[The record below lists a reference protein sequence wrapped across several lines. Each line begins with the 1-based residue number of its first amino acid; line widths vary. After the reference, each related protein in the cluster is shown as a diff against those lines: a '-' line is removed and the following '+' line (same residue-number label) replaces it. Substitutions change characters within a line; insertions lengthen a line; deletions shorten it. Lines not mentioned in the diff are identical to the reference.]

1 MLRLHPS
8 VLDIVLLAIYFV
20 AVLGIGFAAR
30 RSVGTSADFLLAGR
44 ALPAWVTGLAFVSA
58 NLGATEILGMAANGA
73 QYGVATVHY
82 YWIGAV
88 PAMVFLGIVMMPF
101 YFRSK
106 VRSVPEF
113 LKVRYNSSTHVLNA
127 VTFAVSA
134 VLIAGVNLFAL
145 AIVLQSLLGV
155 NLYVGIVVSAV
166 FVLAYIG
173 AGGLSSAIYGEV
185 LQFFVILAGLI
196 PLTIA
201 AVVHVGGFNDLGDKV
216 IKAFAGN
223 DTALHAWAGTGIGA
237 DPQNPIGSNFIGIVL
252 GLGFV
257 LSFGYW
263 TTNFAEVQR
272 ALAAKDESAGRRTP
286 LIAAYPKLFI
296 PAVTIIPGMVAVALN
311 PKFGTGGDNLTYND
325 AIPAL
330 MGDLLPSGVLGI
342 AITGLFASFMAGVAA
357 NVSSLNTVVT
367 YDLLEPYLAK
377 GRSDQWYL
385 RAGRLV
391 TFVGIVIAVFT
402 AILASHFNNI
412 MTYLQSLFS
421 IFNAP
426 IFATFVLG
434 MFWRRTSAWGGF
446 WGLLAGVVSGATTFL
461 LYQTDVFTASSD
473 IYATFVQAGVAF
485 AVDIV
490 VTLAV
495 TAVTTRPDPAAL
507 GDIVYSRE
515 TGRRERSEKRARQ
528 KWWERPA
535 LLGGGALA
543 IGLVLNIVFA

>member
-8 VLDIVLLAIYFV
+8 ALDIVLLAIYFI
-20 AVLGIGFAAR
+20 AILGIGVAAR

-88 PAMVFLGIVMMPF
+88 PAMVFLGVVMMPF

-113 LKVRYNSSTHVLNA
+113 LKVRYNNSTHVLNA
-127 VTFAVSA
+127 LVFALSA
-134 VLIAGVNLFAL
+134 VLIAGVNLYAL
-145 AIVLQSLLGV
+145 AIVLQSLLGL
-155 NLYVGIVVSAV
+155 NLYLGIIVSAA
-166 FVLAYIG
+166 FVLVYIG

-201 AVVHVGGFNDLGDKV
+201 AVKNVGGFHALGHKVTQSVLGDN
-216 IKAFAGN
+216 G
-223 DTALHAWAGTGIGA
+223 LHAWQGTGVGA
-237 DPQNPIGSNFIGIVL
+237 DPVNPIGSNWIGIVL

-272 ALAAKDESAGRRTP
+272 ALSARDESAGRRTP

-296 PAVTIIPGMVAVALN
+296 PAVTIIPGLVALVTFKN
-311 PKFGTGGDNLTYND
+311 FGQSGGLTYND

-330 MGDLLPSGVLGI
+330 MGKLLPSGVLGI

-377 GRSDQWYL
+377 GRTDRFYL
-385 RAGRLV
+385 NAGRLV
-391 TFVGIVIAVFT
+391 TVAGVVIAVFT

-426 IFATFVLG
+426 IFATFLMG
-434 MFWRRTSAWGGF
+434 MFWRKTSAWGGF
-446 WGLLAGVVSGATTFL
+446 WGLLSGVSAGALTFL
-461 LYQTDVFTASSD
+461 LFQTHVVSVSTA
-473 IYATFVQAGVAF
+473 IYATFIQAGIAF
-485 AVDIV
+485 VVDLV

-495 TAVTTRPDPAAL
+495 TAVTPRPDPATL
-507 GDIVYSRE
+507 GDIVYSRKYKGKAAA
-515 TGRRERSEKRARQ
+515 TDAGRP
-528 KWWERPA
+528 KWWERPVV
-535 LLGGGALA
+535 LGSGALA
-543 IGLVLNIVFA
+543 IGLVLNVLFA